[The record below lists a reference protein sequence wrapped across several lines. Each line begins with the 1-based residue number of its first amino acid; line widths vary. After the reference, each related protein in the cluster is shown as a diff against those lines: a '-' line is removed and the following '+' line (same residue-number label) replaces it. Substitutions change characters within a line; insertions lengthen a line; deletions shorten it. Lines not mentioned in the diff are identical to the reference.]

1 MEMAVGGG
9 SKFFGAFSECV
20 CIFVCLCL
28 CVFVF
33 GALSLCLG
41 ERLGWPRWRLCSSE
55 EGATVASR
63 GPLPPASTCRLR
75 NTHQSL
81 LSSTCHSTRRLRP
94 FLRNLEESRNPK
106 VSSKSCFRF
115 DD

>member
-63 GPLPPASTCRLR
+63 GPLPPASTCRMR
-75 NTHQSL
+75 NSPSQQHMPLHAAFKT
-81 LSSTCHSTRRLRP
+81 
-94 FLRNLEESRNPK
+94 
-106 VSSKSCFRF
+106 VSKKSGGV
-115 DD
+115 

>member
-9 SKFFGAFSECV
+9 SKFFGAFGECV
-20 CIFVCLCL
+20 CIFVCFCL

-63 GPLPPASTCRLR
+63 GPLPPASTCRMR
-75 NTHQSL
+75 NTHSPSHMAL
-81 LSSTCHSTRRLRP
+81 HAFKT
-94 FLRNLEESRNPK
+94 
-106 VSSKSCFRF
+106 VSKKSGGV
-115 DD
+115 

>member
-9 SKFFGAFSECV
+9 SKFFGAFGGCV

-28 CVFVF
+28 CLFVF

-41 ERLGWPRWRLCSSE
+41 ERLGWTRWRLCSSE

-63 GPLPPASTCRLR
+63 GPLPPLAACAIPTRLL
-75 NTHQSL
+75 TQHMAL
-81 LSSTCHSTRRLRP
+81 HAFKT
-94 FLRNLEESRNPK
+94 
-106 VSSKSCFRF
+106 VSKKSGGV
-115 DD
+115 